1 LIQGIKMKIIR
12 LTWAILVTLCAV
24 LGLGCGDDNGN
35 AVDGNGTTMVDTDN
49 RGDQVNIVGTWKL
62 VSIEPPVGDVDLPD
76 TTFTINADGTWNGT
90 SVSQIP
96 VFGKLTVT
104 SKGTYKI
111 SGNKVTSQTTEVKIE
126 PDFGVQ
132 PPASSEFAKG
142 EVTVERDE
150 NKLIITSKDETTGQ
164 TTTTVYETISS

>member
-1 LIQGIKMKIIR
+1 MKRIR
-12 LTWAILVTLCAV
+12 LPWAILVTLCAV
-24 LGLGCGDDNGN
+24 FGLGCGDDNGN
-35 AVDGNGTTMVDTDN
+35 AVDGNDTTTVDTDN

-76 TTFTINADGTWNGT
+76 TRFTINADGTWNGT

-164 TTTTVYETISS
+164 TTTTVYEKQ